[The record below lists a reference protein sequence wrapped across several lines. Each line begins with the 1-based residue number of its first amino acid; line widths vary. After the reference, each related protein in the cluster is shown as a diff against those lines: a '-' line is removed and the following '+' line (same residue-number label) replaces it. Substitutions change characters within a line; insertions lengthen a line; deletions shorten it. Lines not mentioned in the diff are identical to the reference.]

1 MLRILK
7 RSVLWI
13 LARLE
18 ARRLMRQ
25 TRGEIPRLRQYALEH
40 CPAEVVAEIRH
51 RREGKLV
58 LAVVEGYPFLGYV
71 RLGYDWKAPYYNP
84 NLLFD
89 EVHYLQ
95 SRWTPPLVLDL
106 GYPFFVHSFRTAADV
121 VRICRQ
127 HQVHVLRAYAPA
139 EGEIAI
145 EAANELNIP
154 VVVSVH

>member
-18 ARRLMRQ
+18 ARRLVRQ
-25 TRGEIPRLRQYALEH
+25 TMGEIPRIRQYALEH
-40 CPAEVVAEIRH
+40 CPAGVVPEA
-51 RREGKLV
+51 RRGRAGKLI
-58 LAVVEGYPFLGYV
+58 LGVVGGYPFLGYV
-71 RLGYDWKAPYYNP
+71 RVGYDVEGPYYNP

-89 EVHYLQ
+89 EVHYFQ
-95 SRWTPPLVLDL
+95 DRWTPPLVLDL
-106 GYPFFVHSFRTAADV
+106 GYPFFVHRFQTAADV

-127 HQVHVLRAYAPA
+127 HKVHIIRAYDPA
-139 EGEIAI
+139 NGAIAV
-145 EAANELNIP
+145 EAAKELNVP